1 MDQESA
7 DASSESM
14 VLIVGVD
21 HELQDPAA
29 RMISS
34 GNLPEIE
41 AHDKVRFRDFLR
53 SLVRDRVASFIGEEY
68 LPPMNTIA
76 REVAAELGVR
86 YERVDMPRDER
97 ECRGIPVNYSKD
109 PQLRPER
116 KAAYHREREEY
127 MVARTEE
134 LAPDIGSRIVVC
146 GLDHLAGLRELF
158 SARCYAVESINV
170 EELPEFDLGWLARR
184 FWS

>member
-1 MDQESA
+1 MDQKSA
-7 DASSESM
+7 DASSESR

-21 HELQDPAA
+21 HELQDPAVH
-29 RMISS
+29 MSCS

-41 AHDKVRFRDFLR
+41 AQDKVRFRDFLR
-53 SLVRDRVASFIGEEY
+53 SLVRDRVALFIGEEY
-68 LPPMNTIA
+68 LPPINTIA
-76 REVAAELGVR
+76 CEVAAELGVR
-86 YERVDMPRDER
+86 YECVDMPRDER
-97 ECRGIPVNYSKD
+97 ERRGIPENYSTDQKL
-109 PQLRPER
+109 QPER

-127 MVARTEE
+127 MVERTEE

-158 SARCYAVESINV
+158 FVRCYAVESINV